1 MYAKRKENFV
11 FLQQQKEGEISIF
24 PPKYT
29 TQTLRRQ
36 KILNSVSKLLV
47 LTTFKV
53 LNFELTNVRI
63 NVTGKMPGGDG
74 GFLRDIGT
82 TYQFVLASLTRRSQS
97 LNPLS
102 YS

>member
-1 MYAKRKENFV
+1 MLREKKMSH
-11 FLQQQKEGEISIF
+11 FLQKQKGGEISIF

-47 LTTFKV
+47 LTIFKV

-63 NVTGKMPGGDG
+63 NVVG
-74 GFLRDIGT
+74 
-82 TYQFVLASLTRRSQS
+82 
-97 LNPLS
+97 
-102 YS
+102 